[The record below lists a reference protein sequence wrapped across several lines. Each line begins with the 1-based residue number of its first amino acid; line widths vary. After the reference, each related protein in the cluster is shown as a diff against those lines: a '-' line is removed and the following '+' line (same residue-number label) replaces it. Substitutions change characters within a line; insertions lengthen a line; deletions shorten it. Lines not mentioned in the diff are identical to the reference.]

1 MLSFQRLDVYQRAI
15 EFLAL
20 TAAVSSEI
28 PRGHS
33 ALLDQLRRAASSIPL
48 NIAEGAGRTGKA
60 DAARSY
66 AIARGSAM
74 ECAAVMDALLVLK
87 AAEPSTHQRGLELLS
102 AIVAMLTKLCR

>member
-66 AIARGSAM
+66 AIA
-74 ECAAVMDALLVLK
+74 CAAVMDALLVLK